1 MRELLF
7 LLCRYYD
14 AKIDEILEDGTCAVM
29 FESYGNTDVTEVIY
43 LPLSCEVLTN
53 SLVSDIYFPRW
64 RNFLHALYLDF
75 VYF

>member
-7 LLCRYYD
+7 FLCRYYD

-43 LPLSCEVLTN
+43 LPLSCVVLTN
-53 SLVSDIYFPRW
+53 SLVIFT
-64 RNFLHALYLDF
+64 FLDGGIFFTHCI
-75 VYF
+75 